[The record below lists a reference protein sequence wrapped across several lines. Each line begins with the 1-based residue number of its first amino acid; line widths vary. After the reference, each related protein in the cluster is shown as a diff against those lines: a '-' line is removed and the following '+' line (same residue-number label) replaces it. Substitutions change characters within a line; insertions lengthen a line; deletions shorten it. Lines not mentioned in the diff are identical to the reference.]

1 VTDVAVQRWLPAI
14 YLESKSRMPTPR
26 LVTRRGFLK
35 LASSALAL
43 TALPQLPLPPDDLT
57 VRPEHH
63 PDQVSASAL
72 PKLPL
77 PPEDLAARPEH
88 RLGRVTTWHAW
99 LHSEPHREAPHV
111 GERRYDDI
119 VNILEEVEGVGEYD
133 HNPIWYRIL
142 DGYIYSSWVQPV
154 DYRFNRPIRWVESP
168 GMLAWVTV
176 PYTDV
181 RARPDPSLQRTYRL
195 YYDAIFRVI
204 DVHVADE
211 KPRQVWY
218 GLREGLT
225 WDGVY
230 WAKAEHLRI
239 IPPQELTPL
248 SPQVEDKR
256 ILIELGKQWLTCFEG
271 RNEVFNTRIS
281 SGMPGMM
288 TPLGTHRVLQKI
300 PTTRMIGGE
309 GEGRYDLPGIG
320 FTTYFTR
327 KGVAIHGTYWHND
340 YGNRRSHG
348 CVNVPTT
355 AAQWIYRWTRPDA
368 PYDKQRVFAGEN
380 DATDIEVVL

>member
-1 VTDVAVQRWLPAI
+1 ML
-14 YLESKSRMPTPR
+14 TPR
-26 LVTRRGFLK
+26 LVTRREFLK

-43 TALPQLPLPPDDLT
+43 TALPPLPLPPDDLT
-57 VRPEHH
+57 VRPEHR
-63 PDQVSASAL
+63 PGQVTAP

-77 PPEDLAARPEH
+77 PPDDLAARPEH
-88 RLGRVTTWHAW
+88 RLGRVTTWRAW
-99 LHSEPHREAPHV
+99 VHSEPHHEAPRV
-111 GERRYDDI
+111 GERRYDAI
-119 VNILEEVEGVGEYD
+119 VNILEEVEGVGQYD

-154 DYRFNRPIRWVESP
+154 DYRFNRPTRWIEPP

-181 RARPDPSLQRTYRL
+181 RARPDPSLRRSYRL

-204 DVHVADE
+204 DVHVPDE

-218 GLREGLT
+218 GLRDGLT

-230 WAKAEHLRI
+230 WAKAEHMRI
-239 IPPQELTPL
+239 IPPEELTPL

-256 ILIELGKQWLTCFEG
+256 ILIELDKQRLTCFEG
-271 RNEVFNTRIS
+271 RDEVFATRIS
-281 SGMPGMM
+281 SGMPGMV
-288 TPLGTHRVLQKI
+288 TPLGTHRVLQKV

-309 GEGRYDLPGIG
+309 GDDYYDLPGIG

-348 CVNVPTT
+348 CVNAPTA

-380 DATDIEVVL
+380 DATYIEVV